1 MQEISTL
8 QVRLM
13 SALQQRLALL
23 SEPHTGAFR
32 LFNGFLEGSSDLVV
46 EVFGDTLVLYDYS
59 KMMDRQYFET
69 IRDWYLAQLPWLQTV
84 LWKRR
89 YSALDEERA
98 GKLLYGDQM
107 AQYVVEAG
115 VRYALDLQMNQD
127 TSFYVDTRNLRIWLK
142 ETMRGKIVLNTFAYT
157 GSLGV
162 AAKAGGATRVVQT
175 DLNRRFLNLAKTSHT
190 YNGLPIAKQDFIT
203 GDFFKITALLK
214 KADMLFDCLILDPP
228 FFSSTEAGRV
238 NQVQESYRLIQK
250 VRPLVAHQGW
260 LVVVN
265 NALFLSGADFWQI
278 LQNQC
283 TDGYLQIENI
293 IPIPADVSGYVE
305 TVVSLPPTDPAPFNH
320 STKIA
325 ILRVTRKDRR
335 LASAA
340 A

>member
-1 MQEISTL
+1 
-8 QVRLM
+8 M
-13 SALQQRLALL
+13 SALQQRLDLL
-23 SEPHTGAFR
+23 SETHTGAFR
-32 LFNGFLEGSSDLVV
+32 LFNGFLEGCSDLVV
-46 EVFGDTLVLYDYS
+46 EVFGETLVLYDYS
-59 KMMDRQYFET
+59 QMMDRQYFET
-69 IRDWYLAQLPWLQTV
+69 LRDWYLAQLPWLRAV

-89 YSALDEERA
+89 YSPLDEERA
-98 GKLLYGDQM
+98 GILLYGDQM
-107 AQYVVEAG
+107 VQYVVEAG
-115 VRYALDLQMNQD
+115 VRYALDLRMNQD
-127 TSFYVDTRNLRIWLK
+127 ASFYVDTRNLRIWLK

-190 YNGLPIAKQDFIT
+190 FNGLPIAKQDFMT

-238 NQVQESYRLIQK
+238 NEVQESYRLIQK

-325 ILRVTRKDRR
+325 ILRVNRKDRR

-340 A
+340 T

>member
-1 MQEISTL
+1 MSTL

-13 SALQQRLALL
+13 SALQQRSDLL
-23 SEPHTGAFR
+23 SETHTGAFR
-32 LFNGFLEGSSDLVV
+32 LFNGFLEGCSDLVV
-46 EVFGDTLVLYDYS
+46 EVFGETLVLYDYS
-59 KMMDRQYFET
+59 QMMDRQYFET
-69 IRDWYLAQLPWLQTV
+69 LRDWYLAQLPWLRAV

-89 YSALDEERA
+89 YSPLDEERA
-98 GKLLYGDQM
+98 GILLYGDQM
-107 AQYVVEAG
+107 VQYVVEAG
-115 VRYALDLQMNQD
+115 VRYALDLRMNQD
-127 TSFYVDTRNLRIWLK
+127 ASFYVDTRNLRIWLK

-175 DLNRRFLNLAKTSHT
+175 DLNRRFLNLAKTSYT
-190 YNGLPIAKQDFIT
+190 FNGLPIAKQDFMT

-325 ILRVTRKDRR
+325 ILRVNRKDRR

-340 A
+340 T